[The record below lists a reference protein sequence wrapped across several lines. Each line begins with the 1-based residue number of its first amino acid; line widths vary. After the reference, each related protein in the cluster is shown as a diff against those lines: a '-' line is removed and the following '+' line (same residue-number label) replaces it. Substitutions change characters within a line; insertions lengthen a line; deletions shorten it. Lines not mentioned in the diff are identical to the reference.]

1 MTNTKKI
8 GFYALL
14 AAALLFTGCS
24 QKQVEPEKEEVKQE
38 VAQAQPEAVDQMV
51 TTTEQEEVVTDEMII
66 NSVRTVH
73 FGFDKYNLT
82 ENTRSTVTNNASA
95 LANLRDHGLKL
106 EGNCDAYGS
115 DEYNFALG
123 LKRAKAVKDALV
135 ADGIAADKIATVSFG
150 ESNPVCATDLSEDC
164 RAQNRRVDFK
174 LAQ

>member
-38 VAQAQPEAVDQMV
+38 VAQPQPEPVDQMV
-51 TTTEQEEVVTDEMII
+51 TTTEEEVTDEMII
-66 NSVRTVH
+66 NSVKTVH

-82 ENTRSTVTNNASA
+82 ETTRSTVTNNSSA
-95 LANLRDHGLKL
+95 LANLRDNGIKL

-150 ESNPVCATDLSEDC
+150 ESNPVCAADLSEEC

>member
-14 AAALLFTGCS
+14 ASALLFTGCS

-38 VAQAQPEAVDQMV
+38 VAQPEPMDQMV
-51 TTTEQEEVVTDEMII
+51 ANTEEAVTDETII
-66 NSVRTVH
+66 NSVRSVY

-82 ENTRSTVTNNASA
+82 EDTRATVTNNSSA
-95 LANLRDHGLKL
+95 LANLTNHGIKL
-106 EGNCDAYGS
+106 EGNCDAFGS

-135 ADGIAADKIATVSFG
+135 ADGISADNIATVSLG

-164 RAQNRRVDFK
+164 RAQNRRVEFK